1 MTIRELQREG
11 QERLQKAYEA
21 LKLPDTEGYT
31 GTVEREY
38 QKELARNLQ
47 KDGSKAANAS
57 TDQQIAGKL
66 KVAGYSLD
74 EIQKVIEQYSPMAVK
89 PTQEQSQAYAKNVVQ
104 KAYFPGGVNPER
116 QLEERRLEQLGI
128 DTKVSVK
135 QSLLQQT
142 KDEEFKFIFSA
153 PDYSL
158 CEYHGRII
166 HLPEDIEVEDDD
178 SPISIYIV
186 SQATY
191 QDTQESLQPSD
202 AANLE
207 LYLTDQALK
216 EGINIIIE

>member
-1 MTIRELQREG
+1 MIRELERES

-21 LKLPDTEGYT
+21 LRLTDPEGYT
-31 GTVEREY
+31 GTAEREY

-47 KDGSKAANAS
+47 KEGSKAANAS
-57 TDQQIAGKL
+57 TDQRIAGKL

-89 PTQEQSQAYAKNVVQ
+89 PSQDQSQAYAKTVIQ
-104 KAYFPGGVNPER
+104 RAYFPGGTDLAK
-116 QLEERRLEQLGI
+116 QSGERRLEQLGI
-128 DTKVSVK
+128 DTKVSIK
-135 QSLLQQT
+135 QSLLQRT

-166 HLPEDIEVEDDD
+166 HLPKDVAVEDDD
-178 SPISIYIV
+178 SPISIFVV

-216 EGINIIIE
+216 DGIDIILE

>member
-1 MTIRELQREG
+1 MIRELERESQQRF
-11 QERLQKAYEA
+11 QNAHEA
-21 LKLPDTEGYT
+21 LRLPDPEGYT

-47 KDGSKAANAS
+47 KEGSKAANAS
-57 TDQQIAGKL
+57 TDQRIAGKL

-74 EIQKVIEQYSPMAVK
+74 EIQKVIERYSPMAVK
-89 PTQEQSQAYAKNVVQ
+89 PTQEQCQAYAKTVIQ
-104 KAYFPGGVNPER
+104 KAYFPGGNNLEK
-116 QLEERRLEQLGI
+116 QFEERRLEQLGI
-128 DTKVSVK
+128 DTKVEVK
-135 QSLLQQT
+135 QSLTQQS
-142 KDEEFKFIFSA
+142 KDEEFKFIYS
-153 PDYSL
+153 DRDHSL

-166 HLPEDIEVEDDD
+166 YLPKDIEVEDDD